1 MNNKKRILAIAA
13 VICVLSGSMAYA
25 EYDPDKVIDPTN
37 PIMTLSADGEAE
49 DTPRVMNGATLPS
62 VSVKEVNGVKMIPLR
77 SVAEGLGYTVTWK
90 GESRSI
96 DVLKGAQYITR
107 SIDKDEYAFSRR
119 APQPLGAAPT
129 LVGDSTFVPLSFVDE
144 IIGGYYEENEDG
156 TYKIVNPSIV
166 TVTEVT
172 EGGSLVVEDGYL
184 GTVVVHIGEDTV
196 ITAGGKEAKAED
208 IKAEMVLGIEYSPA
222 MTASLPPQTTAVKIM
237 IENQEM
243 EPEDEQKEEF
253 TFDGEITEI
262 SENLVTIGKAFEDED
277 AMRLVVSDDTVI
289 TKGKDKRIY
298 KLDDLKVG
306 MEISGTHSEAM
317 TMSIPPQTAAYTI
330 NIKADADVEEG
341 DELEAIEAEG
351 KIIEITED
359 GKVVIKEDEDDMG
372 VALIVTDET
381 VIKKGNDKRIYKLD
395 DLEVGM
401 KISAKHSP
409 VMTRSIPPQT
419 VAFEIT
425 IED

>member
-96 DVLKGAQYITR
+96 DALKGAQYITM

-156 TYKIVNPSIV
+156 TYKIVTPSIV

-289 TKGKDKRIY
+289 TKGNDKRVY
-298 KLDDLKVG
+298 KLEDLKVG

-317 TMSIPPQTAAYTI
+317 TMSIPPQTAAFTI

>member
-1 MNNKKRILAIAA
+1 
-13 VICVLSGSMAYA
+13 
-25 EYDPDKVIDPTN
+25 
-37 PIMTLSADGEAE
+37 
-49 DTPRVMNGATLPS
+49 
-62 VSVKEVNGVKMIPLR
+62 
-77 SVAEGLGYTVTWK
+77 
-90 GESRSI
+90 
-96 DVLKGAQYITR
+96 
-107 SIDKDEYAFSRR
+107 
-119 APQPLGAAPT
+119 
-129 LVGDSTFVPLSFVDE
+129 
-144 IIGGYYEENEDG
+144 
-156 TYKIVNPSIV
+156 
-166 TVTEVT
+166 
-172 EGGSLVVEDGYL
+172 
-184 GTVVVHIGEDTV
+184 
-196 ITAGGKEAKAED
+196 
-208 IKAEMVLGIEYSPA
+208 

-298 KLDDLKVG
+298 KLEDLKVG

-341 DELEAIEAEG
+341 DELEAIEAAG

-409 VMTRSIPPQT
+409 MMTRSIPPQT

>member
-49 DTPRVMNGATLPS
+49 DAPRVMNGATLPS

-96 DVLKGAQYITR
+96 DVLKGAQYITM

-144 IIGGYYEENEDG
+144 IIGGYFEENEDG

-172 EGGSLVVEDGYL
+172 EGGSLIVEDGYL

-298 KLDDLKVG
+298 KLEDLKVG

-317 TMSIPPQTAAYTI
+317 TMSIPPQTVAYTI

-341 DELEAIEAEG
+341 DELEAIEAAG

-409 VMTRSIPPQT
+409 MMTRSIPPQT

-425 IED
+425 IEG

>member
-96 DVLKGAQYITR
+96 DVLKGAQYITM
-107 SIDKDEYAFSRR
+107 SINKDEYAFSRR

-289 TKGKDKRIY
+289 TKGNDKRVY
-298 KLDDLKVG
+298 KLEDLKVG

-317 TMSIPPQTAAYTI
+317 TMSIPPQTAAFTI

>member
-96 DVLKGAQYITR
+96 DVLKGAQYITM

-172 EGGSLVVEDGYL
+172 EGGSLIVEDGYL

-237 IENQEM
+237 IENLEM

-298 KLDDLKVG
+298 KLEDLKVG

-317 TMSIPPQTAAYTI
+317 TMSIPPQTAAFTI